1 MDRSEG
7 KYTYTR
13 FMHPSPSFLYI
24 SAGQEINNP
33 KGQYN
38 YQPQT
43 GDYVIGLWG
52 NCANRWRQLLL
63 NQFRNHC
70 QVEHVNWPAG
80 RTRLVLIDPTCFK
93 WHLED
98 KERGVQWQ
106 FDHWKHCDL
115 HLFYLSYN
123 SYCPETIMELSKA
136 LHEHL
141 VIDEFGC
148 RSHKKDIQVF
158 YDKFYPDQK
167 IIKILDH
174 DLSRYVDDPYYHRLH
189 QVKNTEQAV
198 DQIFGCIKNH
208 LQFSVPDITDISRQL
223 TLDKNKK
230 IKFIINSDYS
240 RPLIQLI
247 GDLMKG
253 HRHPDKYE
261 IITGNIGYFMTQ
273 DRIYDPKQEE
283 IYIFIT
289 WIHDPNVFNNDVV
302 YHAIKSLWIHEEY
315 PVLIGH
321 HHNYTRAETLAR
333 YIKQVDPTMLT
344 SKGLCMGGHE
354 SEAGL
359 SMIIEKVNKYLVEN
373 QLIE

>member
-52 NCANRWRQLLL
+52 NWANRWRQLLL

-115 HLFYLSYN
+115 HLF
-123 SYCPETIMELSKA
+123 
-136 LHEHL
+136 
-141 VIDEFGC
+141 
-148 RSHKKDIQVF
+148 
-158 YDKFYPDQK
+158 
-167 IIKILDH
+167 
-174 DLSRYVDDPYYHRLH
+174 
-189 QVKNTEQAV
+189 
-198 DQIFGCIKNH
+198 
-208 LQFSVPDITDISRQL
+208 
-223 TLDKNKK
+223 
-230 IKFIINSDYS
+230 
-240 RPLIQLI
+240 
-247 GDLMKG
+247 
-253 HRHPDKYE
+253 
-261 IITGNIGYFMTQ
+261 
-273 DRIYDPKQEE
+273 
-283 IYIFIT
+283 
-289 WIHDPNVFNNDVV
+289 
-302 YHAIKSLWIHEEY
+302 
-315 PVLIGH
+315 
-321 HHNYTRAETLAR
+321 
-333 YIKQVDPTMLT
+333 LT
-344 SKGLCMGGHE
+344 S
-354 SEAGL
+354 
-359 SMIIEKVNKYLVEN
+359 
-373 QLIE
+373 